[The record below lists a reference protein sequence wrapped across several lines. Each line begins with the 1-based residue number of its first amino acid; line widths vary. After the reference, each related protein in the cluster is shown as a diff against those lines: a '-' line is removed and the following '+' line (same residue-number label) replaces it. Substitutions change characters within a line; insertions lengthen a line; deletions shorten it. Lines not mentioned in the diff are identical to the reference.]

1 MITKKKTEESTE
13 VSFSPFP
20 TKEEVRQIRV
30 RYPVG
35 TRVKLI
41 RMVDVQ
47 APPIG
52 TLGTVKGVDD
62 AGSLLMCWDNGSG
75 LNAVFGEDIVVKVK

>member
-1 MITKKKTEESTE
+1 MVNLDK
-13 VSFSPFP
+13 
-20 TKEEVRQIRV
+20 IRE

-35 TRVKLI
+35 ARI
-41 RMVDVQ
+41 RLVMMEDPF

-62 AGSLLMCWDNGSG
+62 IGSLLVAWDNGSS
-75 LNAVFGEDIVVKVK
+75 LNVLYGIDQVVVDS

>member
-1 MITKKKTEESTE
+1 MVNLDTLRE
-13 VSFSPFP
+13 
-20 TKEEVRQIRV
+20 

-35 TRVKLI
+35 TRVRLV
-41 RMVDVQ
+41 MMEDPF

-62 AGSLLMCWDNGSG
+62 IGSLLVEWDNGSS
-75 LNAVFGEDIVVKVK
+75 LNVLYGVDQVALVS

>member
-1 MITKKKTEESTE
+1 MVNLDK
-13 VSFSPFP
+13 
-20 TKEEVRQIRV
+20 IRE

-35 TRVKLI
+35 ARI
-41 RMVDVQ
+41 RLVMMEDPF

-62 AGSLLMCWDNGSG
+62 IGSLLVAWDNGNS
-75 LNAVFGEDIVVKVK
+75 LNVLYGIDQVVAVDS

>member
-1 MITKKKTEESTE
+1 MITKKKTEESSEGST
-13 VSFSPFP
+13 SQFP
-20 TKEEVRQIRV
+20 TKEVVRQIRV

-35 TRVKLI
+35 SRVKLI
-41 RMVDVQ
+41 RMEDVQ

-75 LNAVFGEDIVVKVK
+75 LNAVFGEDIVIKVE

>member
-1 MITKKKTEESTE
+1 MVNLDTLRE
-13 VSFSPFP
+13 
-20 TKEEVRQIRV
+20 

-35 TRVKLI
+35 TRVRLVI
-41 RMVDVQ
+41 MEDPF

-62 AGSLLMCWDNGSG
+62 IGSLLVEWDNGSS
-75 LNAVFGEDIVVKVK
+75 LNVLYGVDQVALVS